1 MNCKKLILATVLG
14 FVVMFLIS
22 GLWYLI
28 IMKGYYNEQFSE
40 VFRQESKMIWIAIGY
55 LVGAFL
61 LALIYPIGYKGGAP
75 MNEGLR
81 FGILMGLLIALP
93 MGLTLYG
100 VYTIPLI
107 PTIINIVYQVVEKG
121 IGGLF
126 IGLVYGKSSK
136 SAS

>member
-1 MNCKKLILATVLG
+1 MNGKKLILATVLG

-61 LALIYPIGYKGGAP
+61 LALIYPIGYKGGEP
-75 MNEGLR
+75 VNEGLR
-81 FGILMGLLIALP
+81 FGVLMGLIISLP
-93 MGLTLYG
+93 MGLVLYG
-100 VYTIPLI
+100 VYTVPLA
-107 PTIINIVYQVVEKG
+107 PTFVNIIYQVVEKG

-126 IGLVYGKSSK
+126 IGLVYGKRS
-136 SAS
+136 

>member
-100 VYTIPLI
+100 VYAIPLI

-126 IGLVYGKSSK
+126 IGLVYGKSS
-136 SAS
+136 

>member
-126 IGLVYGKSSK
+126 IGLVYGKSS
-136 SAS
+136 

>member
-28 IMKGYYNEQFSE
+28 IMKGYYNEQFPE

-75 MNEGLR
+75 MSEGLR
-81 FGILMGLLIALP
+81 FGILMGLFIALP

-107 PTIINIVYQVVEKG
+107 PSIINIVYQVVEKG

-126 IGLVYGKSSK
+126 IGLVYGKSS
-136 SAS
+136 